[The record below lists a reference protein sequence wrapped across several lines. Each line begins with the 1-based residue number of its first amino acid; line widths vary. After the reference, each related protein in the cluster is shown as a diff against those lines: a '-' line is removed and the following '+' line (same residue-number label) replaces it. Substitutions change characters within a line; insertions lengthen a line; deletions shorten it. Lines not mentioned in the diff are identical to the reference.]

1 MGGTAYFAACRAELL
16 DIVCYAGILPAFGRC
31 RFQNRFTYF
40 LGFQRITECGRT
52 RFTAFQALEK
62 VGHLVDEGML
72 VTDPQAGNPPFIH
85 VGLVAVGYVNGP
97 PSPYIGFVAV
107 IEKLQA
113 VQIMQVPADR
123 SMLAIYFKRI
133 QCLVSAGIS
142 GRLKKSQ
149 RPV

>member
-1 MGGTAYFAACRAELL
+1 YFAYVIDHYVGYVHNAGSHPACGSCIYHR
-16 DIVCYAGILPAFGRC
+16 
-31 RFQNRFTYF
+31 RFPYF
-40 LGFQRITECGRT
+40 LGCTRITECGRT